1 MTGVAQPNTRSSKGR
16 CKHAIFDDCSV
27 VAKYR
32 IMLRVNLL
40 LVYLVTEIPLPNFI
54 QSNLTVDVKY
64 LIIVTSKPNA
74 K

>member
-54 QSNLTVDVKY
+54 QSKFNGGREIFDNCD
-64 LIIVTSKPNA
+64 I
-74 K
+74 